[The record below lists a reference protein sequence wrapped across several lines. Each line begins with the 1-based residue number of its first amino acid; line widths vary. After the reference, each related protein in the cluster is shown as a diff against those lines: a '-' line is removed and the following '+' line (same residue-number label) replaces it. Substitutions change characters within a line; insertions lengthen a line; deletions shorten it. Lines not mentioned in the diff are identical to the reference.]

1 MPLSARWAA
10 MWPMTLMGRRFA
22 FELRST
28 GPDPLISSAAGA
40 RREPVAFSVPS
51 SARSLEGME
60 MIDSDTVVVLC
71 FGRVLSELR
80 MISLLG
86 IIAITRAA
94 RR

>member
-1 MPLSARWAA
+1 MPWAA
-10 MWPMTLMGRRFA
+10 RTVAIWPMTLMGRRFA
-22 FELRST
+22 LELRST
-28 GPDPLISSAAGA
+28 GPDPLMSSAAGA
-40 RREPVAFSVPS
+40 GREPVAFSVPS

-71 FGRVLSELR
+71 FHRLLSELR

-86 IIAITRAA
+86 IIATTRAE